1 MPKQYHILND
11 FSGGINLIRDARDIA
26 PNELTQADNLNLKIA
41 GSISTANELNGTDGA
56 VTPNDNRPFP
66 GGGLFYYETDK
77 AHRGANNPS
86 SVGERWTATLDAYSA
101 ALNLTG
107 IVKGDVSVVDMGVNS
122 SQTFAANEL
131 KFENESITRGTSGG
145 AVNFVQNFE
154 EGDVFQLDGC
164 TDAAG
169 NDRIIR
175 IAKVYGEGIYALT
188 STTFTTEASESGTV
202 TFAKLCN
209 GVFFAADDMLRVADA
224 AFNTGIKRKQFGYIK
239 QTHFEDAGLV
249 KDQYDD
255 WFENDCSLPPP
266 TDLTIDGS
274 SHPGTAGT
282 GFHLNIT
289 TPATDSDTIGT
300 FAAKTYQIAGT
311 FIYQG
316 GQESK
321 LYTPTSNNTFTTVAN
336 DYVDI
341 DVNTLAPFDER
352 VSGARVYI
360 RANGT
365 NEPWSLMIDMDL
377 RDGCRTSLDDEY
389 KPWLTSGG
397 GTNVQCGVDT
407 LILTSENIE
416 TYSILNGF
424 SPDEVA
430 ITLSRRGEGYKDCV
444 IANRRV
450 FICNIQMFDEQDSG
464 FNDDT
469 ADYNNDPTI
478 TVNGTAKIKNGM
490 TVSGTG
496 IPTGAYVSSVTNS
509 TTFELSA
516 STTGGSVSGG
526 TLTFGNVM
534 KRMRD
539 RIMFTPPN
547 KYETFPRSYF
557 IDVVRGDSDEYTALA
572 TYGDRLFAFKR
583 QTLYIINVG
592 SPSPSN
598 WFLESTERYKG
609 VASRAA
615 VFYSQ
620 DGVYWANKY
629 GAFFFNGNDIVNLI
643 KNKIPQ
649 GTWIEKIGISDAHHC
664 QVAFHAKTNNLY
676 VLANNL
682 ALTSTSDNN
691 GVYVYNFDTGAWVW
705 QDQDATS
712 QGVDKIFSNF
722 VSDGEGGIVFN
733 IGGAD
738 SDSTST
744 DQAGIS
750 ETSNGDAVTATK
762 WVMKTKD
769 IDFGD
774 PSRIK
779 KVYGVRVTYKSTGS
793 AISSG
798 DVTQT
803 APISYATDGG
813 SSFTNFT
820 GNFISTSAWDVLHAT
835 PAAPVECQSMQIK
848 VTNPTV
854 AGTININDISIE
866 YRTIH
871 RGVT

>member
-1 MPKQYHILND
+1 VNASP
-11 FSGGINLIRDARDIA
+11 
-26 PNELTQADNLNLKIA
+26 
-41 GSISTANELNGTDGA
+41 
-56 VTPNDNRPFP
+56 
-66 GGGLFYYETDK
+66 
-77 AHRGANNPS
+77 
-86 SVGERWTATLDAYSA
+86 AY
-101 ALNLTG
+101 
-107 IVKGDVSVVDMGVNS
+107 
-122 SQTFAANEL
+122 
-131 KFENESITRGTSGG
+131 
-145 AVNFVQNFE
+145 
-154 EGDVFQLDGC
+154 
-164 TDAAG
+164 
-169 NDRIIR
+169 
-175 IAKVYGEGIYALT
+175 
-188 STTFTTEASESGTV
+188 
-202 TFAKLCN
+202 
-209 GVFFAADDMLRVADA
+209 
-224 AFNTGIKRKQFGYIK
+224 
-239 QTHFEDAGLV
+239 
-249 KDQYDD
+249 
-255 WFENDCSLPPP
+255 
-266 TDLTIDGS
+266 
-274 SHPGTAGT
+274 
-282 GFHLNIT
+282 
-289 TPATDSDTIGT
+289 
-300 FAAKTYQIAGT
+300 
-311 FIYQG
+311 
-316 GQESK
+316 
-321 LYTPTSNNTFTTVAN
+321 
-336 DYVDI
+336 
-341 DVNTLAPFDER
+341 DER
-352 VSGARVYI
+352 ITGARVYI
-360 RANGT
+360 RPDGT
-365 NEPWSLMIDMDL
+365 NEPWSLMIDIDL
-377 RDGCRTSLDDEY
+377 RDGCRTSMDDEY
-389 KPWLTSGG
+389 KQWAVGSDATEA
-397 GTNVQCGVDT
+397 GVDT
-407 LILTSENIE
+407 LVLTSENIE

-424 SPDEVA
+424 SPDEVSIELA
-430 ITLSRRGEGYKDCV
+430 RRGEGYKDCV
-444 IANRRV
+444 IANRRLFV
-450 FICNIQMFDEQDSG
+450 CNIQMFDEDDDG
-464 FNDDT
+464 FSDAT
-469 ADYNNDPTI
+469 CDYNNDPTI
-478 TVNGTAKIKNGM
+478 TMDSTANIRYGM
-490 TVSGTG
+490 SVSGTG
-496 IPTGAYVSSVTNS
+496 IPTGAYVDSITNA

-516 STTGGSVSGG
+516 STTGGSVTNG
-526 TLTFGNVM
+526 TLTFGNIM

-547 KYETFPRSYF
+547 KYETFPRSFF

-664 QVAFHAKTNNLY
+664 QVAYHAKTNNLY

-779 KVYGVRVTYKSTGS
+779 KVYGVRVTHKSS
-793 AISSG
+793 AA
-798 DVTQT
+798 QT
-803 APISYATDGG
+803 APISYTTDGG

-820 GNFISTSAWDVLHAT
+820 GNFAVTSAWDVLHAT

-848 VTNPTV
+848 VTNPTNT
-854 AGTININDISIE
+854 GTININDISIE
-866 YRTIH
+866 YRAIH